1 MGHKGW
7 GKERKT
13 FIRYYNIALKFWDEF
28 NASFV
33 FLYFLHYGSIKSWHL
48 FLKNVEENNKT
59 VHLRLLFT
67 CIDQNF
73 FNIKKHLAL
82 KKFVHIFFCIFQ
94 TKLYRAVK
102 IFFTRPERIRNIQ
115 MIKCSSTTKTWM
127 GILHVL
133 NFWKVLPDFLIFSV
147 GTEVNKFA
155 QIYPLLEE
163 KFGYDS

>member
-33 FLYFLHYGSIKSWHL
+33 FLYFLHYESIKSWHL
-48 FLKNVEENNKT
+48 FLKNVEESNKT

-67 CIDQNF
+67 CIHQNF

-133 NFWKVLPDFLIFSV
+133 NFWKVLP
-147 GTEVNKFA
+147 
-155 QIYPLLEE
+155 
-163 KFGYDS
+163 